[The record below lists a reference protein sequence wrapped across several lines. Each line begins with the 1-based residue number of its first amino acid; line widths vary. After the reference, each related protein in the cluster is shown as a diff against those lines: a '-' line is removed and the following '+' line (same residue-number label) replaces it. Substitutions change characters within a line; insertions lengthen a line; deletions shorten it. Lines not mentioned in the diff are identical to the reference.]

1 MPPLIAAID
10 LKGGLDRFRIVR
22 CDRFE
27 KEVGSK
33 VKTLFVS
40 WFSSRIVYI
49 YIDRCSPFSLETK

>member
-1 MPPLIAAID
+1 MPPLIAAIY

-40 WFSSRIVYI
+40 
-49 YIDRCSPFSLETK
+49 